1 MIRIAALTLAAL
13 IALPALPAFAQDSPA
28 LRRACQ
34 ADFVKLCPGVMP
46 GGGRVAACFKEK
58 RDQLSDGC
66 RAALQQANAKRSAN

>member
-1 MIRIAALTLAAL
+1 MVRIAAFAL
-13 IALPALPAFAQDSPA
+13 IAAATALPALAQDSAA
-28 LRRACQ
+28 LRKACQ

-66 RAALQQANAKRSAN
+66 RAVLQQANAKRSAN